1 MPCKSPS
8 CCFNRLLFYF
18 IVIERERERER
29 EERRERE
36 RERETCVFLKRQ
48 KIRDLQFIKFALYFI
63 TYNTHATFII
73 MLTTTEKMTTEALAG
88 TFCAFFFLS
97 FCLSYS

>member
-1 MPCKSPS
+1 
-8 CCFNRLLFYF
+8 
-18 IVIERERERER
+18 V
-29 EERRERE
+29 
-36 RERETCVFLKRQ
+36 CVFKEK

>member
-18 IVIERERERER
+18 IIIERERERE
-29 EERRERE
+29 
-36 RERETCVFLKRQ
+36 TDVCVLKE
-48 KIRDLQFIKFALYFI
+48 ILQFIKFALYFI

>member
-18 IVIERERERER
+18 IIICRERERER
-29 EERRERE
+29 DV
-36 RERETCVFLKRQ
+36 CVFKEK

>member
-29 EERRERE
+29 DV
-36 RERETCVFLKRQ
+36 CVFKEK